1 MNNISFPNSENPGMY
16 YPQTE
21 KHRTDTLPNGKKEK
35 VALGESDAEV
45 FYRYFKANLKELNI
59 DKELL
64 SKLPATELK
73 VLSIFKS
80 GSNNTPGP
88 EFFDRGIE
96 RVILEYIKTH

>member
-1 MNNISFPNSENPGMY
+1 MNNISFPN

-21 KHRTDTLPNGKKEK
+21 KHRTVELANGKKKKEL
-35 VALGESDAEV
+35 LGESDAEV
-45 FYRYFKANLKELNI
+45 FYRYFKANLKDLKI

-64 SKLPATELK
+64 SELPATELK

-88 EFFDRGIE
+88 EFFNRGIE